1 MAPVRLRCQAAS
13 RIDRIHY
20 RQRNVGDGLLA
31 RLSHFARHV
40 GFCERNAATLTSTCG
55 LSITE
60 SSRAAISS
68 RTGPAFC
75 RRRGFCRYRGRR
87 SCHRHSPS
95 CPYRWRCGTDLRGGQ
110 LRVVP
115 DGNHQHVADAD
126 AILVVLKLA
135 IQFRIRAGVDFA
147 GSNCSTSPGVRG

>member
-1 MAPVRLRCQAAS
+1 MSAVVGQHHMAPVRLRCQAAS

-68 RTGPAFC
+68 RTGQRFA
-75 RRRGFCRYRGRR
+75 
-87 SCHRHSPS
+87 
-95 CPYRWRCGTDLRGGQ
+95 D
-110 LRVVP
+110 
-115 DGNHQHVADAD
+115 DAD
-126 AILVVLKLA
+126 FADIGVEDRAIGIHPVARIAGAAVLTCGVVSSGWSQTVT
-135 IQFRIRAGVDFA
+135 I
-147 GSNCSTSPGVRG
+147 STSPTPMQYW